1 MLTSAPRK
9 PITSL
14 WLAGNEGVKKKMKTT
29 KMDFIGTTIRIPP
42 SFLANHRPAKSESVD
57 QWLRRLVLEE
67 KCTWDS
73 QYVYDNMHPG
83 TKQHQSS
90 RSMTAVLESRR
101 VQLDTVGCAC
111 RVTSELVVTRT
122 CREF

>member
-1 MLTSAPRK
+1 
-9 PITSL
+9 
-14 WLAGNEGVKKKMKTT
+14 MKEV
-29 KMDFIGTTIRIPP
+29 I
-42 SFLANHRPAKSESVD
+42 
-57 QWLRRLVLEE
+57 RRLVLEE

-101 VQLDTVGCAC
+101 VQLDAVGCAC
-111 RVTSELVVTRT
+111 RVTSELVVTRLVASSEKLEPLEGT
-122 CREF
+122 GVQRGLKGRLCAQATGRCFSGCSSAMDLEKQGKDSHIFVGM